1 MLSLYN
7 TRRRRCHIVGSRR
20 RTVSLYVCGV
30 TPYDTTHLGHARTFL
45 VFDVLVRH
53 LEAAGQQVRYVQ
65 NVTDIDESI
74 LQRAARDRESW
85 RGLARRQERSFLAD
99 MRTLGWR
106 PPDTMPHATRELPA
120 MRALAGRLLR
130 ARHAYR
136 LAGGGLYYDVRSFP
150 RYGALSRLAPARMLK
165 ILAAQD
171 DTRLDDARKRHPLD
185 FALWR
190 RVQDGPTFASPF
202 GRGRPG
208 WHLECSAMSQRH
220 LGLPIDIHG
229 GGADLVF
236 PHHEAELAQSEAAW
250 NRPFVRFWVHVAP
263 MQLGGDKMSKST
275 GNMIFVR
282 DALRRTH
289 PDGLRLY
296 LLAEHYRRPF
306 DHDARRMAQA
316 DALAGALRRAA
327 RRSGTEAWTAP
338 VPRAGLRMLDEDL
351 DTPATLRL
359 LHELTEARDPGALS
373 LARHL
378 GLRLGRRS

>member
-1 MLSLYN
+1 
-7 TRRRRCHIVGSRR
+7 
-20 RTVSLYVCGV
+20 VSLYVCGV

-53 LEAAGQQVRYVQ
+53 LEAAGRQVRYVQ

-106 PPDTMPHATRELPA
+106 PPDVMPHATREFPA

-136 LAGGGLYYDVRSFP
+136 LPGGGLYYDVRSFP
-150 RYGALSRLAPARMLK
+150 RYGALSRLAPARMQK

-190 RVQDGPTFASPF
+190 RVPDGPTFASSF

-250 NRPFVRFWVHVAP
+250 KRSFVRFWVHVAP

-351 DTPATLRL
+351 DTPAALRL
-359 LHELTEARDPGALS
+359 LRELTEARDPGALS

-378 GLRLGRRS
+378 GVRLGRRS

>member
-1 MLSLYN
+1 
-7 TRRRRCHIVGSRR
+7 
-20 RTVSLYVCGV
+20 
-30 TPYDTTHLGHARTFL
+30 
-45 VFDVLVRH
+45 
-53 LEAAGQQVRYVQ
+53 
-65 NVTDIDESI
+65 
-74 LQRAARDRESW
+74 
-85 RGLARRQERSFLAD
+85 
-99 MRTLGWR
+99 
-106 PPDTMPHATRELPA
+106 
-120 MRALAGRLLR
+120 MRASAIHWISLS
-130 ARHAYR
+130 
-136 LAGGGLYYDVRSFP
+136 GGACRT
-150 RYGALSRLAPARMLK
+150 
-165 ILAAQD
+165 AA
-171 DTRLDDARKRHPLD
+171 
-185 FALWR
+185 
-190 RVQDGPTFASPF
+190 FASPF

-208 WHLECSAMSQRH
+208 WQLECSAMSQRH

-275 GNMIFVR
+275 GNTIFVR

-327 RRSGTEAWTAP
+327 RRSGTEARTAP

-351 DTPATLRL
+351 DTPAALRL
-359 LHELTEARDPGALS
+359 LRELTEARDPGALS

>member
-1 MLSLYN
+1 MLSLFD
-7 TRRRRCHIVGSRR
+7 TRRSRR
-20 RTVSLYVCGV
+20 RIFRPRQGSVRLYVCGV

-53 LEAAGQQVRYVQ
+53 LEAAGRRVRYVQ
-65 NVTDIDESI
+65 NVTDVDESI

-85 RGLARRQERSFLAD
+85 RALARRQERGFLAD

-106 PPDTMPHATRELPA
+106 PPDIMPHATREIPA
-120 MRALAGRLLR
+120 MRALARRLLR
-130 ARHAYR
+130 ARHAYP
-136 LAGGGLYYDVRSFP
+136 LPGGGLYYDVGSFP
-150 RYGALSRLAPARMLK
+150 RYGALSRFAPARMRK

-190 RVQDGPTFASPF
+190 RVTDGPTFASPF

-208 WHLECSAMSQRH
+208 WHLECSAMAQRH
-220 LGLPIDIHG
+220 LGLPLDIHG

-250 NRPFVRFWVHVAP
+250 NRPFVRFWVHVGP
-263 MQLGGDKMSKST
+263 MRLAGEKMSKST

-306 DHDARRMAQA
+306 DHDGRRMAAA
-316 DALAGALRRAA
+316 DRLAGALRRAA
-327 RRSGTEAWTAP
+327 QRSGTEAWKAP
-338 VPRAGLRMLDEDL
+338 VPRTALRMLDEDL
-351 DTPATLRL
+351 DTAAVLGLLR
-359 LHELTEARDPGALS
+359 ELTEAGSSGALP

-378 GLRLGRRS
+378 GLRLGGRS

>member
-1 MLSLYN
+1 MLSLYD
-7 TRRRRCHIVGSRR
+7 TRRRRRR
-20 RTVSLYVCGV
+20 AFRPRQRTVRLYVCGV

-53 LEAAGQQVRYVQ
+53 LEAAGRKVRYVQ
-65 NVTDIDESI
+65 NVTDVDESI

-85 RGLARRQERSFLAD
+85 GALARRQERSFLAD
-99 MRTLGWR
+99 MKTLGWR
-106 PPDTMPHATRELPA
+106 APDVMPHATRELPA
-120 MRALAGRLLR
+120 MRALALRLLR
-130 ARHAYR
+130 ARHAYQ
-136 LAGGGLYYDVRSFP
+136 LPGGGLYYDVRSFP
-150 RYGALSRLAPARMLK
+150 RYGSLSRLAPGRMLK

-171 DTRLDDARKRHPLD
+171 DTRLDDARKGHPLD

-190 RVQDGPTFASPF
+190 RVPDGPTFSSSF

-208 WHLECSAMSQRH
+208 WHLECSAMAQRH

-229 GGADLVF
+229 GGTDLAF
-236 PHHEAELAQSEAAW
+236 PHHEAEIAQSEAAW

-263 MQLGGDKMSKST
+263 MRLAGEKMSKST

-282 DALRRTH
+282 DALRRVH

-306 DHDARRMAQA
+306 DHDGRRMAAA
-316 DALAGALRRAA
+316 DRLAAALRRAA
-327 RRSGTEAWTAP
+327 QRGGTEAWNAP
-338 VPRAGLRMLDEDL
+338 VPRAAVRMLDEDL
-351 DTPATLRL
+351 DTPAVLGLLRQ
-359 LHELTEARDPGALS
+359 LTEAGSPEAVP

-378 GLRLGRRS
+378 GLRLGGRP

>member
-1 MLSLYN
+1 
-7 TRRRRCHIVGSRR
+7 
-20 RTVSLYVCGV
+20 
-30 TPYDTTHLGHARTFL
+30 

-106 PPDTMPHATRELPA
+106 PPDVMPHATREFPA

-136 LAGGGLYYDVRSFP
+136 LPGGGLYYDVRSFP

-171 DTRLDDARKRHPLD
+171 DTRLDDARKRHSLD

-190 RVQDGPTFASPF
+190 RVPDGPAFASPY

-316 DALAGALRRAA
+316 NALADALRRAA
-327 RRSGTEAWTAP
+327 RRIGTEAWTAP

-351 DTPATLRL
+351 DTPGALRL
-359 LHELTEARDPGALS
+359 LRELTEARDPGALS

-378 GLRLGRRS
+378 GVRLGRRS